1 MDYQKIIDKFYTEDN
16 ALRHILLSHSQSVAH
31 LALQIAAFHKELSV
45 DNQFLLEASM
55 LHDIGIIRCDADGIQ
70 CFGTQPYIRHGVEGA
85 AMLRA
90 EGYPVHARVCER
102 HTGAGLS
109 LTEII
114 SQNLPLPHQDFL
126 PETVEEQIIC
136 YADKFYSKTRL
147 ERQKTIAQAEKSLAK
162 FGNDGLERFK
172 LWEKKF
178 CLPEN
183 ILQSK

>member
-1 MDYQKIIDKFYTEDN
+1 V
-16 ALRHILLSHSQSVAH
+16 SV
-31 LALQIAAFHKELSV
+31 
-45 DNQFLLEASM
+45 
-55 LHDIGIIRCDADGIQ
+55 
-70 CFGTQPYIRHGVEGA
+70 T
-85 AMLRA
+85 
-90 EGYPVHARVCER
+90 PVR
-102 HTGAGLS
+102 GLS